1 MRKNL
6 VTLAVMALIA
16 GTFMPVHGNA
26 APAQNPASLVE
37 AIDQAGLLQPVAQ
50 GCGPGWYRGAYGR
63 CRPMGGGGGGVVVQP
78 GLRVGPVVV
87 APACVRVRR
96 CGPYG
101 CRSVCR

>member
-16 GTFMPVHGNA
+16 GTFMPGHSNA
-26 APAQNPASLVE
+26 APAQNPAGLVE
-37 AIDQAGLLQPVAQ
+37 AIDQAGLLHPVAQ
-50 GCGPGWYRGAYGR
+50 GCGPGWYRGPYGR
-63 CRPMGGGGGGVVVQP
+63 CRPMGGGGAVVAP

-87 APACVRVRR
+87 APACVRR

-101 CRSVCR
+101 CRTVCR